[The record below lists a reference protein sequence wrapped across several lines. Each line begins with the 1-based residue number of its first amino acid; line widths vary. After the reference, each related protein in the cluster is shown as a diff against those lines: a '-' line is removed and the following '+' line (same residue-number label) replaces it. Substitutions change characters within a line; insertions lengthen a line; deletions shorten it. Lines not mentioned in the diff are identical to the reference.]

1 MCAIDSMGG
10 GARGTRFTGNAN
22 SLVEYLTNV
31 ISIIISAQGFQCRL
45 KGSQHQYGKCHQVSR
60 NTGAPTACKNFMV
73 LKVNMIKTEL
83 LISPLST

>member
-1 MCAIDSMGG
+1 MTTYISGSVFCLFFFCFFPSHDSMCAIDSMGG

-45 KGSQHQYGKCHQVSR
+45 KGSQHQYGKCHQVF
-60 NTGAPTACKNFMV
+60 T
-73 LKVNMIKTEL
+73 
-83 LISPLST
+83 